1 MSTRNLHY
9 LFAPK
14 SVALIGASDRPH
26 SVGATVLSNLLT
38 GRAISDKAC
47 TVMAVNPRYA
57 ELQGIPVYPDI
68 VSLPVVP
75 ELAVIATPP
84 QTVPGLISQLAAK
97 GTRAAVVLSAGME
110 ADHGDGRN
118 HRQAMLDAARPFV
131 LRILGPNC
139 VGIISPRSHLNAS
152 FAHTDALPGKIAFVS
167 QSGALLTAMLDWA
180 RSRSIGFSYCVSLG
194 DSADVDFGD
203 VLDYLATD
211 PETQAILLYVEE
223 IRGARK
229 FMSAARAAARSKPV
243 LVVKVGR
250 APEGARAA
258 ASHTGALAGVDAV
271 YDAAFR
277 RAGMLRVM
285 TTEALFD
292 AVETLSRARPLHG
305 DELLILTNGGG
316 PGVMATDALVTAGGK
331 LASLSLDTRQALDQA
346 LPENW
351 SHGNPVDIIGDA
363 PAERYRQALSILLEK
378 QPDNPLLFIHSPT
391 AIVPSSDIAR
401 AIAPLARK
409 SHQLI
414 LACWMGDAAVAEA
427 RQLFSQ
433 SGIPQFST
441 PERAVQAFLQ
451 VVEYHRN
458 QHLLMQVPSADP
470 LSEPMDLEVA
480 RALITGVLS
489 EGRTM
494 LSEPE
499 AKALMTA
506 CRIPV
511 VKTRVA
517 VTPGDARRLADEIGY
532 PVAVKV
538 LSPDIS
544 HKTEV
549 GGVMLDLNDGDAV
562 EAAAVAIQQRLK
574 TLRPLAVL
582 TGFSVQAMVRRPDAE
597 ELIVGISS
605 DPVFGPVVLFG
616 QGGIAVEVMSDRALA
631 LPPLN
636 NVLAQDLI
644 SRTRV
649 SALLHGYRDR
659 PPVDTEAL
667 HHLLIQVGQM
677 AVSLPEVIEMDL
689 NPVLADARG
698 VIALDARVRVSAAS
712 TRCADDRLAIR
723 PYPKELEQSL
733 QWQGK
738 PLLLRPIRPED
749 GEEHQRFFQSLDPV
763 DVRFRMFMQMHE
775 LQPSQLARMTQ
786 IDYDREMAFVAVRKR
801 EDQQDETVGVVRAVA
816 DPDNQDAEFA
826 IIVRSDLKGQGLGA
840 ILMHKLIDYFRRRGT
855 RHIVGETLPDNL
867 ALLDL
872 VRRCGFEMYRESTQ
886 KTIQLRLN
894 LQSAAEQA

>member
-1 MSTRNLHY
+1 MSTRNLRY
-9 LFAPK
+9 LFAPR
-14 SVALIGASDRPH
+14 SVVLIGASDQPH
-26 SVGATVLSNLLT
+26 SVGSTVLSNLLA
-38 GRAISDKAC
+38 GRAGADKANA
-47 TVMAVNPRYA
+47 VMAVNPRYA
-57 ELQGIPVYPDI
+57 ELQGMAVYPDI
-68 VSLPVVP
+68 ASLPVTP

-84 QTVPGLISQLAAK
+84 QAVPALIAQLADK
-97 GTRAAVVLSAGME
+97 GTRAAVVLSAGMD
-110 ADHGDGRN
+110 ADHGDGRS
-118 HRQAMLDAARPFV
+118 HRQAMLDAARPSV

-139 VGIISPRSHLNAS
+139 VGIISPRSQLNAS

-180 RSRSIGFSYCVSLG
+180 RSRGIGFSHCVSLG
-194 DSADVDFGD
+194 DVADVDFGD

-211 PETQAILLYVEE
+211 AETRAILLYVED

-292 AVETLSRARPLHG
+292 AVETLARARPLYG
-305 DELLILTNGGG
+305 EELLILTNGGG
-316 PGVMATDALVTAGGK
+316 PGVMATDALMVDGGR
-331 LASLSLDTRQALDQA
+331 LASLSAETRQALDQV
-346 LPENW
+346 LPANW

-363 PAERYRQALSILLEK
+363 PAERYRQALSVLLEK

-409 SHQLI
+409 SPQLI
-414 LACWMGDAAVAEA
+414 IACWMGDAAVAEA

-441 PERAVQAFLQ
+441 PERAVQAFMQ
-451 VVEYHRN
+451 VVEYRRN
-458 QHLLMQVPSADP
+458 QRLLMQVPSADQ
-470 LSEPMDLEVA
+470 LSDPMDLDAA
-480 RALITGVLS
+480 RALIAQVLS

-499 AKALMTA
+499 AKSLMKA

-511 VKTRVA
+511 AETRVA
-517 VTPGDARRLADEIGY
+517 RTPAEARRLAEEIGY

-549 GGVMLDLNDGDAV
+549 GGVMLDLSNGDAV
-562 EAAAVAIQQRLK
+562 EAAAVAIQQRLHA
-574 TLRPLAVL
+574 LRPHATL

-605 DPVFGPVVLFG
+605 DAVFGPVVLFG
-616 QGGIAVEVMSDRALA
+616 QGGISVEVMSDHALA

-649 SALLHGYRDR
+649 SRLLQGYRNR
-659 PPVDTEAL
+659 PPVDMEAL
-667 HHLLIQVGQM
+667 NHLLIQVSQV
-677 AVSLPEVIEMDL
+677 AASLPELVELDL
-689 NPVLADARG
+689 NPVLADANG
-698 VIALDARVRVSAAS
+698 VIALDARVRVAPLS
-712 TRCADDRLAIR
+712 TRRADDRLAIR
-723 PYPKELEQSL
+723 PYPQALEQWV
-733 QWQGK
+733 QWLGK

-749 GEEHQRFFQSLDPV
+749 GEEHQRFFKSLDPV
-763 DVRFRMFMQMHE
+763 DVRFRMFMHMHE

-786 IDYDREMAFVAVRKR
+786 IDYDREMAFIAVRKR
-801 EDQQDETVGVVRAVA
+801 DDGSDETLGVVRAVA

-826 IIVRSDLKGQGLGA
+826 IIIRSDLKGLGLGQM
-840 ILMHKLIDYFRRRGT
+840 LMNKLIEYFRRRGT
-855 RHIVGETLPDNL
+855 QRIVGETLPDNH

-872 VRRCGFEMYRESTQ
+872 VRGFGFNTRFEPAQETVE
-886 KTIQLRLN
+886 LRLA
-894 LQSAAEQA
+894 LQTQTSS